1 MQDQQR
7 YIKELDERS
16 VKLNNEY
23 IQLLE
28 KQNSGNQDRVNVNGM
43 EEKVHTL

>member
-1 MQDQQR
+1 MLATKKKMQDQQK

-23 IQLLE
+23 I
-28 KQNSGNQDRVNVNGM
+28 
-43 EEKVHTL
+43 